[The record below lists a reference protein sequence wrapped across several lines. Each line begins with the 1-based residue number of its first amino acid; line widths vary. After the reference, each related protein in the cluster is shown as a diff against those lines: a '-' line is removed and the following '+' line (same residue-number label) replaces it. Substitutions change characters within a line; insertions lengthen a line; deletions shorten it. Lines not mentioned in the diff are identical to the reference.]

1 MSLLELF
8 CAVDDFYQHFQTTV
22 GPKQL
27 ARGRGRKRGPAPT
40 LAASEIITLIIPT
53 KGDIRP
59 LAKVEIQRQGRLCPI
74 RSSKTC
80 HQGRFIAKVGRQT
93 GDFRGYA
100 GGA

>member
-40 LAASEIITLIIPT
+40 LAASEIITLIIHF
-53 KGDIRP
+53 
-59 LAKVEIQRQGRLCPI
+59 
-74 RSSKTC
+74 
-80 HQGRFIAKVGRQT
+80 HQGGYCIGATTFAMRASTSQPSSLNLSLNNRFV
-93 GDFRGYA
+93 
-100 GGA
+100 